1 MGGVRGGRGRGVVAD
16 QVTKRVI
23 EQRLA
28 LDESHSVLPGLT
40 ITHVRNSGIAFGILP
55 GRLGI
60 VSVLTAAAV
69 VWMLVHFARSGSR
82 HVLFP
87 VALGLLVGG
96 SVSNLVDRVR
106 EGHVTDF
113 IHITHWPT
121 FNLADS
127 FIVVGVLLLAL
138 APDAGRAAAAARD
151 PAAGGGRPGR
161 DSSSTSPRTPAGCGS
176 TASSPARRGRL
187 ARRRRAPD
195 RGRRRARR
203 RARCGRERTGSAPGR
218 S

>member
-1 MGGVRGGRGRGVVAD
+1 LQWAGLVAVAIAAVVAD
-16 QVTKRVI
+16 QVTKRAI
-23 EQRLA
+23 EHRLA
-28 LDESHSVLPGLT
+28 LDETHHVLPGLT
-40 ITHVRNSGIAFGILP
+40 ITHVRNSGIAFGIFP
-55 GRLGI
+55 GKLAI

-96 SVSNLVDRVR
+96 SVSNLADRIR

-127 FIVVGVLLLAL
+127 FIVIGVALLAL
-138 APDAGRAAAAARD
+138 GLIRVEHKKSQAPVD
-151 PAAGGGRPGR
+151 PDPSSGLDRP
-161 DSSSTSPRTPAGCGS
+161 
-176 TASSPARRGRL
+176 
-187 ARRRRAPD
+187 
-195 RGRRRARR
+195 
-203 RARCGRERTGSAPGR
+203 
-218 S
+218 

>member
-1 MGGVRGGRGRGVVAD
+1 MEAEPQPVDRAGSLQWAGLVAVAIAAVVAD
-16 QVTKRVI
+16 QVTKHAI

-28 LDESHSVLPGLT
+28 LDESHRVLPFLS
-40 ITHVRNSGIAFGILP
+40 ITHVRNSGIAFGIFP
-55 GRLGI
+55 GRLGV

-96 SVSNLVDRVR
+96 SVSNLADRIR
-106 EGHVTDF
+106 DGHVTDF

-127 FIVVGVLLLAL
+127 FIVTGVALLAL
-138 APDAGRAAAAARD
+138 GLIRVEHRSKAAPIEADQ
-151 PAAGGGRPGR
+151 PGE
-161 DSSSTSPRTPAGCGS
+161 
-176 TASSPARRGRL
+176 L
-187 ARRRRAPD
+187 
-195 RGRRRARR
+195 
-203 RARCGRERTGSAPGR
+203 ERQ
-218 S
+218 

>member
-1 MGGVRGGRGRGVVAD
+1 MHRAGSLQWAGLVAVAIAAVVAD
-16 QVTKRVI
+16 QVTKRAI
-23 EQRLA
+23 EHRLA
-28 LDESHSVLPGLT
+28 LDETHHVLAGLT
-40 ITHVRNSGIAFGILP
+40 ITHVRNSGIAFGIFP
-55 GRLGI
+55 GKLAI

-96 SVSNLVDRVR
+96 SVSNLADRVR

-127 FIVVGVLLLAL
+127 FIVIGVVILFVVLLFSDRE
-138 APDAGRAAAAARD
+138 P
-151 PAAGGGRPGR
+151 
-161 DSSSTSPRTPAGCGS
+161 
-176 TASSPARRGRL
+176 
-187 ARRRRAPD
+187 RRRRITDASP
-195 RGRRRARR
+195 
-203 RARCGRERTGSAPGR
+203 TGS
-218 S
+218 

>member
-1 MGGVRGGRGRGVVAD
+1 LQWAGLVAVAIAAVVAD
-16 QVTKRVI
+16 QVTKRAI
-23 EQRLA
+23 EHRLA
-28 LDESHSVLPGLT
+28 LDETHHVLPGIT
-40 ITHVRNSGIAFGILP
+40 ITHVRNSGIAFGIFP
-55 GRLGI
+55 GKLAI

-96 SVSNLVDRVR
+96 SVSNLADRVR

-127 FIVVGVLLLAL
+127 FIVIGVALLAL
-138 APDAGRAAAAARD
+138 GLIRVEHKKSQAPVDPDPSAGLD
-151 PAAGGGRPGR
+151 RP
-161 DSSSTSPRTPAGCGS
+161 
-176 TASSPARRGRL
+176 
-187 ARRRRAPD
+187 
-195 RGRRRARR
+195 
-203 RARCGRERTGSAPGR
+203 
-218 S
+218 

>member
-1 MGGVRGGRGRGVVAD
+1 MGDEVHRVQAPGGAGLIHVEAEPQPVHRAGSLQWAGLAAVAIAAVVAD
-16 QVTKRVI
+16 QVTKRAI
-23 EQRLA
+23 EHRLA
-28 LDESHSVLPGLT
+28 LDEAHHVLPGLT
-40 ITHVRNSGIAFGILP
+40 ITHVRNSGIAFGIFP
-55 GRLGI
+55 GRLAV

-96 SVSNLVDRVR
+96 SVSNLADRIR

-127 FIVVGVLLLAL
+127 FIVIGVALLAL
-138 APDAGRAAAAARD
+138 GLIRVEHGKAQAPVDPDPSAGLD
-151 PAAGGGRPGR
+151 RP
-161 DSSSTSPRTPAGCGS
+161 
-176 TASSPARRGRL
+176 
-187 ARRRRAPD
+187 
-195 RGRRRARR
+195 
-203 RARCGRERTGSAPGR
+203 
-218 S
+218 